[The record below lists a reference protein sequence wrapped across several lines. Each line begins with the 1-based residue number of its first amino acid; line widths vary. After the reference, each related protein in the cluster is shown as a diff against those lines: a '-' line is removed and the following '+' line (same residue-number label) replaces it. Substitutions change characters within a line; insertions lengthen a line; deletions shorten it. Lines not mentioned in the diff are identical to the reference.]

1 MHTLQRPITADEIA
15 AYNNA
20 GVVCLRGVLDLNAVN
35 FLRKNIDEAVNTL
48 GNSPSGYDLTELTHA
63 YEAVDD
69 KTLAERSSGQHNVS
83 AVVEHMRAS
92 GKPLLF
98 DQVSEDK
105 KGRFLLDT
113 GVASRI
119 RALRTFILRGAAVDI
134 ASALLQ
140 SDTVRFFG
148 DQIFVK
154 EPGTRE
160 RTAFHQ
166 DATYFPINGNQCCVL
181 WIPVDPATLET
192 GAMRYVRGSHSDGTL
207 YSPNVF
213 VSQTALPGSEG
224 VQVPD
229 IDANPQGYDLVH
241 FDAEPGDIIVHHYRT
256 VHGAGG
262 NTSRYQVRRA
272 LSVRYTG
279 DDIRFTNRP
288 WAPPQPHHSHNLKE
302 GDPLDASDFPVVSR
316 ASRRQAA

>member
-1 MHTLQRPITADEIA
+1 MFALQRSITADEIA
-15 AYNNA
+15 AYKNA
-20 GVVCLRGVLDLNAVN
+20 GVVCLRGVLDLDTVN

-63 YEAVDD
+63 YEGADD
-69 KTLAERSSGQHNVS
+69 ATVAARSSGQHNVS

-98 DQVSEDK
+98 DQVPDDK

-119 RALRTFILRGAAVDI
+119 RALRTFILRGAAADI
-134 ASALLQ
+134 AGALLE
-140 SDTVRFFG
+140 SEAVRFFG

-166 DATYFPINGNQCCVL
+166 DATYFPIDGDQCCVL
-181 WIPVDPATLET
+181 WIPVDPATQET
-192 GAMRYVRGSHSDGTL
+192 GAMRYLRGSHSDGTL

-224 VQVPD
+224 APVPD
-229 IDANPQGYDLVH
+229 IEADPQAFDLVH

-256 VHGAGG
+256 IHGAGG
-262 NTSRYQVRRA
+262 NVSRYQVRRA

-279 DDIRFTNRP
+279 DDIRFKNRP
-288 WAPPQPHHSHNLKE
+288 WTPAQPHHTHSLKD
-302 GDPLDASDFPVVSR
+302 GDPLEANDFPVVWR
-316 ASRRQAA
+316 ARRDRAA